1 MDEISI
7 VKKRTRVW
15 PIVLTI
21 LLLAIVVLAVL
32 WFMGNSAQTDLGWH
46 DVGDQIGRRGISGI
60 A

>member
-32 WFMGNSAQTDLGWH
+32 WFIGSSARTDLGWH
-46 DVGDQIGRRGISGI
+46 EVTDLIGRRNISGI

>member
-21 LLLAIVVLAVL
+21 LLLAFVVLAIL
-32 WFMGNSAQTDLGWH
+32 WFMGNTPQTDLGLREVI
-46 DVGDQIGRRGISGI
+46 DEVGRRSISGI

>member
-21 LLLAIVVLAVL
+21 LLLAIVVLAIL
-32 WFMGNSAQTDLGWH
+32 WFMGNTPQTDLGWREVI
-46 DVGDQIGRRGISGI
+46 DEVGRRSTSGI